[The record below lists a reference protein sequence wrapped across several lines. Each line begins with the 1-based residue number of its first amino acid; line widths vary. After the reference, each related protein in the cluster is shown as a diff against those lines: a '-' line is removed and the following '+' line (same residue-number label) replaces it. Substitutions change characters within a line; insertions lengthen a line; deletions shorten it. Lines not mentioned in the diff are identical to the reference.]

1 MLIEGSKLLNY
12 PILSLHTASKIAE
25 VKALIIDP
33 NFLKIVAFEINAA
46 SSKQRLFL
54 ETTSVRE
61 FSKMGMIVDS
71 DEEFIEQGDV
81 IKLKEM
87 IELGFTLENMK
98 VLSKKKTML
107 GRVEDFIVTT
117 DDFRVM
123 QLIIKRPIYKSL
135 IDPELVIG
143 RSEIHEIN
151 DTEIIVKSEEST
163 IMKKSGALDFVPNFV
178 NPFKDGKY
186 IASENNNSSTK
197 QKLPPLETG
206 IGQVLT

>member
-33 NFLKIVAFEINAA
+33 NFLKVVAFEINVA

-54 ETTSVRE
+54 ETASVRE

-71 DEEFIEQGDV
+71 DEEFVEQGDV

-107 GRVEDFIVTT
+107 GRVEDFMVTT

-143 RSEIHEIN
+143 RSEIYEIN

-186 IASENNNSSTK
+186 IASENNTSSTK
-197 QKLPPLETG
+197 
-206 IGQVLT
+206 

>member
-12 PILSLHTASKIAE
+12 PILGLHTASRIAE
-25 VKALIIDP
+25 VKALVIDP
-33 NFLKIVAFEINAA
+33 NFLKIVAFEISAV

-54 ETTSVRE
+54 DVTSVRE

-71 DEEFIEQGDV
+71 DEEFIEQNDV
-81 IKLKEM
+81 IKLKET

-98 VLSKKKTML
+98 VVTKKKTML
-107 GRVEDFIVTT
+107 GRVEDFMVTT
-117 DDFRVM
+117 DDFQVM
-123 QLIIKRPIYKSL
+123 QLVVKRPIYKAL

-151 DTEIIVKSEEST
+151 DNEIIVKSEEST
-163 IMKKSGALDFVPNFV
+163 IMKKSGTLDFVPNFV

-186 IASENNNSSTK
+186 IARGNNTSIRK
-197 QKLPPLETG
+197 
-206 IGQVLT
+206 

>member
-33 NFLKIVAFEINAA
+33 NFLKVVAFEINVA
-46 SSKQRLFL
+46 SSKQCLFL
-54 ETTSVRE
+54 ETASVRE

-71 DEEFIEQGDV
+71 DEEFVEQGDV

-107 GRVEDFIVTT
+107 GRVEDFIVMT

-197 QKLPPLETG
+197 
-206 IGQVLT
+206 

>member
-33 NFLKIVAFEINAA
+33 NFLKVVAFEINAA

-54 ETTSVRE
+54 ETASVRE

-71 DEEFIEQGDV
+71 DEEFVEQGDV

-107 GRVEDFIVTT
+107 GRVENFIVTT

-197 QKLPPLETG
+197 
-206 IGQVLT
+206 

>member
-33 NFLKIVAFEINAA
+33 NFLKVVAFEINAA

-54 ETTSVRE
+54 ETASVRE
-61 FSKMGMIVDS
+61 FSKMGIIVDS
-71 DEEFIEQGDV
+71 DEEFVEQGDV

-151 DTEIIVKSEEST
+151 DTEIIVKSDEST
-163 IMKKSGALDFVPNFV
+163 IIKKSGALDFVPNFV

-197 QKLPPLETG
+197 
-206 IGQVLT
+206 

>member
-33 NFLKIVAFEINAA
+33 NFLKVVAFEINAA

-54 ETTSVRE
+54 ETASVRE

-71 DEEFIEQGDV
+71 DEEFVEQGDV

-151 DTEIIVKSEEST
+151 DTEIIVKSDEST
-163 IMKKSGALDFVPNFV
+163 IIKKSGALDFVPNFV

-197 QKLPPLETG
+197 
-206 IGQVLT
+206 

>member
-33 NFLKIVAFEINAA
+33 NFLKVVAFEINAA

-54 ETTSVRE
+54 ETASVRE

-71 DEEFIEQGDV
+71 DEEFVEQGDV

-117 DDFRVM
+117 DDFRVV

-151 DTEIIVKSEEST
+151 DTEIIVKSDEST
-163 IMKKSGALDFVPNFV
+163 IIKKSGALDFVPNFV

-197 QKLPPLETG
+197 
-206 IGQVLT
+206 

>member
-12 PILSLHTASKIAE
+12 PILSLHTASRIAE
-25 VKALIIDP
+25 VKALVVDP
-33 NFLKIVAFEINAA
+33 NFLKIVAFEISAV

-54 ETTSVRE
+54 DVTSVRE

-71 DEEFIEQGDV
+71 DEEFIEQNDV
-81 IKLKEM
+81 IKLKET

-98 VLSKKKTML
+98 VVTKKKTML
-107 GRVEDFIVTT
+107 GRVEDFMVTT
-117 DDFRVM
+117 DGFQIM
-123 QLIIKRPIYKSL
+123 QLIIKRPIYKAL

-151 DTEIIVKSEEST
+151 DNEIIVKSEEST
-163 IMKKSGALDFVPNFV
+163 IMKKSGTLDFVPNFV

-186 IASENNNSSTK
+186 IARGK
-197 QKLPPLETG
+197 
-206 IGQVLT
+206 